1 MGGAQLRP
9 EDYDPRL
16 NAFVLGLARRERP
29 RVCFVGTAS
38 GDAPAYVASFCRV
51 FSAHHDYRVTAEGET
66 PLPARLL

>member
-29 RVCFVGTAS
+29 RVCFVATAS
-38 GDAPAYVASFCRV
+38 GDSPEYVASFYRV
-51 FSAHHDYRVTAEGET
+51 FSAWHDC
-66 PLPARLL
+66 